1 MAREVIPRARKIFRD
16 ERQDDPDLYS
26 LELNE
31 FGGEIREYK
40 CRYGCSYGNTNMRL
54 TTNHES
60 KSLGAR
66 RKGKPQKECPP
77 RP

>member
-1 MAREVIPRARKIFRD
+1 MAQFIPRARKLFQA
-16 ERQDDPDLYS
+16 EREVDPDLYS

-40 CRYGCSYGNTNMRL
+40 CRYGCSFGSASMRSC
-54 TTNHES
+54 TNHES

-66 RKGKPQKECPP
+66 RKGRPQQNCPP